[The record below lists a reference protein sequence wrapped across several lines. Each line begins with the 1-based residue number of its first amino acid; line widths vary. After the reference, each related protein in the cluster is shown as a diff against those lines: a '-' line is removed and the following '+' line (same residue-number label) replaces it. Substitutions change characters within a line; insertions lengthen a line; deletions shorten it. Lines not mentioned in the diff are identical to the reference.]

1 MIYLILKNL
10 VRSEIKIPVFSQ
22 NEDIRSILEYH
33 ELGQIWV
40 LQNNP
45 NDVEKLISNIIK
57 FSVDILIVNLK
68 TKSNILSENLL
79 YNKFEFRTYEISK
92 FYGPN
97 FLFKILIDKILSLIF
112 LIVSSP
118 VLITWYFYYFR
129 GRFSNII
136 YSK

>member
-1 MIYLILKNL
+1 M
-10 VRSEIKIPVFSQ
+10 
-22 NEDIRSILEYH
+22 
-33 ELGQIWV
+33 GQIWV

-68 TKSNILSENLL
+68 TKPNILSENLYIINL
-79 YNKFEFRTYEISK
+79 NLEHMRFQNFMAQI
-92 FYGPN
+92 

-118 VLITWYFYYFR
+118 VLITCGIFIILRTVFQYYLLKIELV
-129 GRFSNII
+129 GMAED
-136 YSK
+136 

>member
-1 MIYLILKNL
+1 M
-10 VRSEIKIPVFSQ
+10 
-22 NEDIRSILEYH
+22 
-33 ELGQIWV
+33 GQIWV

-68 TKSNILSENLL
+68 TKPNILSENLL

-97 FLFKILIDKILSLIF
+97 FYL
-112 LIVSSP
+112 
-118 VLITWYFYYFR
+118 
-129 GRFSNII
+129 RF
-136 YSK
+136 